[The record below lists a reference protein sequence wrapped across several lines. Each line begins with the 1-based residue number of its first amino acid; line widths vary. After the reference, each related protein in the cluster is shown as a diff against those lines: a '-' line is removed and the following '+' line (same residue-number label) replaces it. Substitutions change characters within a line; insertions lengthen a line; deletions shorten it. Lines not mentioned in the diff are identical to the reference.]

1 MATYY
6 GTLKSRSVDDPT
18 ATTAHQICTN
28 NWPKRGHITS
38 EKPFKV
44 EVSGTTVTISSN
56 GSATSSATW
65 TLINHGMILTAY
77 WNNSPIF
84 TKSVS
89 GASYQTATQK
99 LDEAFATPFSFNV
112 SGSGSLRIG
121 FGIIGNC
128 VQIDPFSTPPWLYG
142 FPTASQSAMD
152 DAVIPVE
159 VILDRPPSLSGAT
172 ITSSNPLVYRVT
184 AGISGIDWGIGYS
197 NRKLTCNI
205 SYTLDGISY
214 SYIAGTWTDGATSK
228 SITIDGLSLA
238 ASNPWTKVPD
248 DETITITWKA
258 ETNVGSASKS
268 KTQYCQ
274 MSYTAYVIEESV
286 NGGKPIEAD
295 LFVSNVA
302 GQQPNKHI
310 RRITTINS

>member
-1 MATYY
+1 MTTYY
-6 GTLKSRSVDDPT
+6 GTILIRSVDNNT
-18 ATTAHQICTN
+18 GAEICATD
-28 NWPKRGHITS
+28 WPKRGALS
-38 EKPFKV
+38 LVKPFKI
-44 EVSGTTVTISSN
+44 EVNGTTVTVSSN
-56 GSATSSATW
+56 GDSSNKTW
-65 TLINHGMILTAY
+65 QVWNLGTELTVY
-77 WNNSPIF
+77 WNGTPIA
-84 TKSVS
+84 TKTHGAVS
-89 GASYQTATQK
+89 GVYAYTIVDALLSTPIQFTATG
-99 LDEAFATPFSFNV
+99 D
-112 SGSGSLRIG
+112 GSVRIG
-121 FGIIGNC
+121 IGTTAC
-128 VQIDPFSTPPWLYG
+128 PA
-142 FPTASQSAMD
+142 PTATLSNAFPMTSQSAMD
-152 DAVIPVE
+152 DAVVPIQ
-159 VILDRPPSLSGAT
+159 VIIDRPPSLSGAT
-172 ITSSNPLVYRVT
+172 ITSSNPSVYKVT
-184 AGISGIDWGIGYS
+184 TGISGIDWGIGYS